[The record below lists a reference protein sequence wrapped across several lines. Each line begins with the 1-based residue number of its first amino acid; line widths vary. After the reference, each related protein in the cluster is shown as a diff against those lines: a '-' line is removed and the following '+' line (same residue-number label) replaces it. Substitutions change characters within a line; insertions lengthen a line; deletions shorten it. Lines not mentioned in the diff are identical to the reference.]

1 MAQRSP
7 FAGREQRDSDVENGY
22 VAVVWGS
29 GGWDALGEG
38 YTALRK
44 TDSWVTTWDKAQEAP
59 PGALGCPRGVGGL
72 GERRGVGGAWLGG
85 PRGRICMIADSF
97 HVCHSETVTTL

>member
-1 MAQRSP
+1 MQ
-7 FAGREQRDSDVENGY
+7 GGNRDSDVENGY

-44 TDSWVTTWDKAQEAP
+44 TDS
-59 PGALGCPRGVGGL
+59 
-72 GERRGVGGAWLGG
+72 
-85 PRGRICMIADSF
+85 
-97 HVCHSETVTTL
+97 